1 MAGKLIMKSDNRY
14 KQIIEKIFFNH
25 FKNGMK
31 EVPFERDEIERVAKN
46 LKIKLPKN
54 IGDIIYTFRYRVAL
68 PDSIA
73 SKAPKGME
81 WIIRPAGQSKYKF
94 VIAKFANIHPSEI
107 LSQTKIPNATP
118 GIIES
123 YAFSDEQALL
133 AKIRYNRLIDI
144 FTGIA
149 CYSLQSHLRSN
160 VSDLGQIETDE
171 IYVGIDKKGVHYII
185 PVQAKGSAD
194 KLGIV
199 QIEQDIALC
208 KSKFP
213 NLVAKP
219 IGAQFITDDLIAL
232 FEFEISENGITVVSE
247 KHYRLVN
254 PENLSP
260 HELLS
265 YRNRTE

>member
-1 MAGKLIMKSDNRY
+1 
-14 KQIIEKIFFNH
+14 
-25 FKNGMK
+25 
-31 EVPFERDEIERVAKN
+31 
-46 LKIKLPKN
+46 
-54 IGDIIYTFRYRVAL
+54 
-68 PDSIA
+68 
-73 SKAPKGME
+73 
-81 WIIRPAGQSKYKF
+81 PAGQSKYKF